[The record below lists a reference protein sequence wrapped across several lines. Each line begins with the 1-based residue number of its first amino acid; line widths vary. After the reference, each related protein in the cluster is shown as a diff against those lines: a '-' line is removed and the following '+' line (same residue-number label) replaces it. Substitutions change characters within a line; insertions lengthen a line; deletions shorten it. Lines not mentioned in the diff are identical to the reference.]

1 MAIYCGL
8 QGIPRWISPNKA
20 QQYNAQKNHQAIS
33 FWASILTFEGEC
45 HFSLV
50 QRSHTFLQ
58 PQKNRRQIA
67 VSRLAVSANSAAQ
80 SVPMATH
87 PFLGLDHLE
96 PFPAASTVMWLK
108 QCHKPPILGMVVYT
122 TYKNADDWGMVYGIV
137 LPTLEEIQPNTLH
150 GPAVNN
156 PTIGW
161 YDTEQIGISPTRTAY
176 FFFSKDDRQITSI
189 LPWGSI
195 GQY

>member
-1 MAIYCGL
+1 MLLHIGRGMKLDDGTWTYKADEK
-8 QGIPRWISPNKA
+8 NKA
-20 QQYNAQKNHQAIS
+20 SWPSTAGYRGFHVGLVQTKPSSTMPKKTTKQYHFGPLS
-33 FWASILTFEGEC
+33 SLFEGEC

-108 QCHKPPILGMVVYT
+108 QCHKPPILGNGGLYH
-122 TYKNADDWGMVYGIV
+122 
-137 LPTLEEIQPNTLH
+137 L
-150 GPAVNN
+150 
-156 PTIGW
+156 
-161 YDTEQIGISPTRTAY
+161 
-176 FFFSKDDRQITSI
+176 
-189 LPWGSI
+189 
-195 GQY
+195 